1 MRVPDAHIG
10 QRLAALKQMVNGL
23 DLVLT
28 RKPLVL
34 ER

>member
-23 DLVLT
+23 DLVLA
-28 RKPLVL
+28 RKLSIP